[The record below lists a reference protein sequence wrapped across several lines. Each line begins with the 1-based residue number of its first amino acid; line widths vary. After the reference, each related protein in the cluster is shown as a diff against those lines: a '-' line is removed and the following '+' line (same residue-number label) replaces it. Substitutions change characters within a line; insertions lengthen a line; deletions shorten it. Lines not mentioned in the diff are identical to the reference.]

1 MTVDRVFR
9 KQLEGKIE
17 EISLDEEKKTKN
29 YKIEKKKIEKIIK

>member
-1 MTVDRVFR
+1 MTVRVFG

-29 YKIEKKKIEKIIK
+29 YKMEDK